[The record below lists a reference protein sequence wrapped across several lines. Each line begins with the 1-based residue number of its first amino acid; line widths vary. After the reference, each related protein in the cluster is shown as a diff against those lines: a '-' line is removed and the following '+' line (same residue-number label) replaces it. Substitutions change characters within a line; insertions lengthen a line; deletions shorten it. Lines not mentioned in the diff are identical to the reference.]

1 MNSALQILCHTPEV
15 VEYFLGEEYE
25 VVKREYNLESTACDE
40 LQLIIKNIQYGT
52 DEVFNPSAFKNNVK
66 DDLEFLRDRSQHDSI
81 EFFTRLLNLID
92 DELTG

>member
-15 VEYFLGEEYE
+15 VEYFLSGKYEE
-25 VVKREYNLESTACDE
+25 VKGEYNLESTAWNE
-40 LQLIIKNIQYGT
+40 LQLIIENIQNGT

-66 DDLEFLRDRSQHDSI
+66 DDLEFLRDRSQHDAI